1 MPIKYYVSVYSKD
14 SERDCETGYDL
25 VTTRKAEYKKFAKQA
40 LKDGAESVGWKPDAQ
55 TSVPDKSSFPW

>member
-25 VTTRKAEYKKFAKQA
+25 VTTGKRNMKNS
-40 LKDGAESVGWKPDAQ
+40 LSKP
-55 TSVPDKSSFPW
+55 